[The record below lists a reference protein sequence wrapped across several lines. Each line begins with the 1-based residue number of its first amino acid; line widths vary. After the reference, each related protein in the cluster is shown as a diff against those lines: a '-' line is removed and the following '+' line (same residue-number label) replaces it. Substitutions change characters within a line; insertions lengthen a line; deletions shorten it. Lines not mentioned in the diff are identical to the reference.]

1 MNILISK
8 FSYTAWPFSCHF
20 WHFQDLM
27 LNIFWK
33 IVKNIVYFLTKC
45 PSYCCVPIAA
55 CTSILSQPTT
65 FWDVPAPPP
74 LPRREGEGVLNTGVW
89 NSFRRRVRVGWRT
102 IRRQQWLALCM
113 SGVGLARRRQITI
126 RPGSAMMQQRICTF
140 RVCCATCF
148 CSNRAP
154 EPHCTAPSSFFVTA
168 RAHSLS
174 LSLSALL
181 SDDTRTY
188 RRFLRY
194 CFRCEDDWG
203 VNFSWTVSS
212 VFIWLQVPR
221 DIRFYLSNFWLNGGV
236 EFCGF
241 VRGLGFRTPGRVAD
255 PPQQYCDKNT
265 FGVVNWP
272 SGSGKI
278 IVETPT
284 DTILLWTVF

>member
-1 MNILISK
+1 
-8 FSYTAWPFSCHF
+8 
-20 WHFQDLM
+20 
-27 LNIFWK
+27 
-33 IVKNIVYFLTKC
+33 
-45 PSYCCVPIAA
+45 
-55 CTSILSQPTT
+55 
-65 FWDVPAPPP
+65 
-74 LPRREGEGVLNTGVW
+74 
-89 NSFRRRVRVGWRT
+89 
-102 IRRQQWLALCM
+102 M

-126 RPGSAMMQQRICTF
+126 RLGSAMMQQRICTF

-188 RRFLRY
+188 RRFLHY
-194 CFRCEDDWG
+194 CFRCEDDWELISHG
-203 VNFSWTVSS
+203 QCHQSLFGCRFLGTSG
-212 VFIWLQVPR
+212 
-221 DIRFYLSNFWLNGGV
+221 FYLSNLWLKGGV